1 MAKKYQ
7 SSLGEQK
14 IFQNSTFVQHEDIKN
29 HITIIPELE
38 ALIPPLSQDELEQL
52 EANLLKNGCRE
63 SLLVWP
69 TTENVVSPESTSTL
83 PSYVLIDGHNR
94 FKICQKNKIDFSIHL
109 VSFKTMEEVRE
120 FMIDNQLGRRNLTNE
135 QASYLRGM
143 KYLNLKQNKGKY
155 VRDEQNA
162 QNEQYGDSEQIIDLE
177 NQNAQNEHSEKN
189 KTTAEILGE
198 KFNVGQATIR
208 RDAEFAQGLEMLEPS
223 LKTAVL
229 AGKTSLTKNKIQQLG
244 KKAVQEN
251 KIVSESEVDELIGDE
266 KIAITKTPK
275 KSEQLIEQLSKQI
288 EKLRSSK
295 NKKSDTCKKIIDLAT
310 QLSLVEE

>member
-14 IFQNSTFVQHEDIKN
+14 IFQNSTFVQHQDIKN
-29 HITIIPELE
+29 HITIIPKLE

-52 EANLLKNGCRE
+52 ETNLLKNGCRE

-69 TTENVVSPESTSTL
+69 TTDDVVSPESTSTL
-83 PSYVLIDGHNR
+83 PSYILIDGHNR
-94 FKICQKNKIDFSIHL
+94 FKICQKNNIDFSIHL

-143 KYLNLKQNKGKY
+143 KYINLKQSKGKY

-162 QNEQYGDSEQIIDLE
+162 QNEHYSDSEQMIDLE
-177 NQNAQNEHSEKN
+177 NQNAQNEHFEKN

-244 KKAVQEN
+244 KKAGQEN

-266 KIAITKTPK
+266 KTVITKTPK

-310 QLSLVEE
+310 QLSLVED

>member
-69 TTENVVSPESTSTL
+69 TTEDVVSPESTSTL

-120 FMIDNQLGRRNLTNE
+120 FMIDNQLGRRNLTLE

-155 VRDEQNA
+155 GRE
-162 QNEQYGDSEQIIDLE
+162 EH
-177 NQNAQNEHSEKN
+177 NAQNEHYGDLEQTLNLENDNAQNEHYEKN

-229 AGKTSLTKNKIQQLG
+229 AGKTSLTKHKIQQLG
-244 KKAVQEN
+244 KKVGQEN

-266 KIAITKTPK
+266 KIVIVKTQK

>member
-1 MAKKYQ
+1 
-7 SSLGEQK
+7 
-14 IFQNSTFVQHEDIKN
+14 
-29 HITIIPELE
+29 
-38 ALIPPLSQDELEQL
+38 
-52 EANLLKNGCRE
+52 
-63 SLLVWP
+63 
-69 TTENVVSPESTSTL
+69 
-83 PSYVLIDGHNR
+83 
-94 FKICQKNKIDFSIHL
+94 
-109 VSFKTMEEVRE
+109 
-120 FMIDNQLGRRNLTNE
+120 
-135 QASYLRGM
+135 M

-155 VRDEQNA
+155 VRDEHNA
-162 QNEQYGDSEQIIDLE
+162 QNEHYGNFEQIINLESNNAQNEHYGNFEQIIDLK
-177 NQNAQNEHSEKN
+177 NQNAQNEHFDKN
-189 KTTAEILGE
+189 KTTAELLGE

-244 KKAVQEN
+244 KKVGQET
-251 KIVSESEVDELIGDE
+251 KIVSENEVDELIGDE
-266 KIAITKTPK
+266 KTIIVKTSK

>member
-109 VSFKTMEEVRE
+109 VSFKKMEEVRE

-143 KYLNLKQNKGKY
+143 KYLNLKQNRGKY
-155 VRDEQNA
+155 VRNEQNA
-162 QNEQYGDSEQIIDLE
+162 QNEHYGDSEQMIDLE

-266 KIAITKTPK
+266 KIIIAKIPK

>member
-143 KYLNLKQNKGKY
+143 KYLNLKQNRGKY
-155 VRDEQNA
+155 VRNEQNA
-162 QNEQYGDSEQIIDLE
+162 QNEHYGDSEQMIDLE

-266 KIAITKTPK
+266 KIIIAKIPK

>member
-29 HITIIPELE
+29 HISIIPELE
-38 ALIPPLSQDELEQL
+38 ALIPPLNQDEFEQL

-69 TTENVVSPESTSTL
+69 TTDNVVASESTSTL

-94 FKICQKNKIDFSIHL
+94 FKICQKNRIDFSIHL
-109 VSFKTMEEVRE
+109 ISFKTMEDVRE
-120 FMIDNQLGRRNLTNE
+120 FMIDNQLGRRNLTLE

-143 KYLNLKQNKGKY
+143 KYINLKQNKGKY
-155 VRDEQNA
+155 GRDEHNA
-162 QNEQYGDSEQIIDLE
+162 ENEHYGNYEQIIDFE
-177 NQNAQNEHSEKN
+177 SHNAHFEHYDKK
-189 KTTAEILGE
+189 KTTAEFLGE
-198 KFNVGQATIR
+198 KYNVGQATIR

-229 AGKTSLTKNKIQQLG
+229 AGKTNLTKNKIQQLG
-244 KKAVQEN
+244 KKTVQKT
-251 KIVSESEVDELIGDE
+251 KIANESDVDELIDN
-266 KIAITKTPK
+266 KKLVIAKTPN
-275 KSEQLIEQLSKQI
+275 KSDQLIEQLSKQI
-288 EKLRSSK
+288 EKLRGSK

>member
-69 TTENVVSPESTSTL
+69 TTENIVSPENTSTL

-120 FMIDNQLGRRNLTNE
+120 FMIDNQLGRRNLTLE

-143 KYLNLKQNKGKY
+143 KYLNLKQNRGKY
-155 VRDEQNA
+155 GRDEHNA

-177 NQNAQNEHSEKN
+177 NHNAQNEHYEKN

-251 KIVSESEVDELIGDE
+251 KIVSESEVNELIGDE
-266 KIAITKTPK
+266 KIIIAKMPK

-288 EKLRSSK
+288 DKLRSSK

-310 QLSLVEE
+310 QLSLEEE

>member
-38 ALIPPLSQDELEQL
+38 ALIPPLSQDELVQL

-83 PSYVLIDGHNR
+83 PTYVLIDGHNR

-109 VSFKTMEEVRE
+109 VSFKVMEEVRE

-143 KYLNLKQNKGKY
+143 KYLNLKQNRGKY
-155 VRDEQNA
+155 GRDEHTA
-162 QNEQYGDSEQIIDLE
+162 HFEQYGDLEQIIDLE
-177 NQNAQNEHSEKN
+177 NHNAQNEHFDKK
-189 KTTAEILGE
+189 KTTAELLGE

-244 KKAVQEN
+244 KKAVHET
-251 KIVSESEVDELIGDE
+251 KIANESEVDKLIGDE
-266 KIAITKTPK
+266 KTAITKTPK

-288 EKLRSSK
+288 EKLRGSK

-310 QLSLVEE
+310 QLSLVED